1 MFLFTKNVII
11 SWVIKMKKELLFA
24 SGNQGKIREVKS
36 MLEPIGYHVL
46 SLKDFE
52 EVEEP
57 VEDGVTFYDNALI
70 KAKYY
75 YDLFHIPTL
84 SDDSGICV
92 PCLNNEPGVY
102 SARYAGSHDRSV
114 QDKMN
119 NELLLKNLKDYD
131 LPAAYYYAALVYYDD
146 TKILNTEGIV
156 DGFIIK
162 ESRGSNGFGYDP
174 YFVPAGYNE
183 TFAELSLEE
192 KNKISHR
199 RKALE
204 KMVIMLSNDKLN

>member
-1 MFLFTKNVII
+1 
-11 SWVIKMKKELLFA
+11 MKKELLFA

-75 YDLFHIPTL
+75 YNLFHIPTL

-174 YFVPAGYNE
+174 IFYVPQFNCS
-183 TFAELSLEE
+183 TAELSMEQ
-192 KNKISHR
+192 KNAISHR
-199 RKALE
+199 GKALAKMKEIIKE
-204 KMVIMLSNDKLN
+204 KIK